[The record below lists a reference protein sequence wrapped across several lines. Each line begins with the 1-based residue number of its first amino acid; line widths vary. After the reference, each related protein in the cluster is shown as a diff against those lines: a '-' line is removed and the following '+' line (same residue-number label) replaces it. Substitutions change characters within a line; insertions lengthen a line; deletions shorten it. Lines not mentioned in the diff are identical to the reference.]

1 MLLSR
6 SPMGTRN
13 FSAQLNNNDPAGRA
27 VDAGAPAGFRLEL
40 VDAVFQLAENSSAT
54 VSDAQLYRVMVHSMG
69 IASAPGSPMAGFRSG
84 AVRQIQTLDWPRVY
98 DLICRWWTEFPVD
111 LQGQYVQAVNTVLSG
126 NRIAWDFQADG
137 SLARVLPCA
146 IQTQVEATFAELGA
160 PLFNSALVSFQAA
173 MHAYDA
179 RPQRGRD
186 ACKNAMDAL
195 ESVAK
200 ELLAMPT
207 ATFGNVLTELRRR
220 QPSVAAGET
229 ISALQKLYDL
239 ANTHFRHGMTTPFI
253 LRPAEVDFVL
263 VSCMAGILLFVRL

>member
-1 MLLSR
+1 MLLS
-6 SPMGTRN
+6 SSTMGTRN
-13 FSAQLNNNDPAGRA
+13 FSAHLNNDPTGRT
-27 VDAGAPAGFRLEL
+27 VDADAPMGFRLEL
-40 VDAVFQLAENSSAT
+40 VDAVFQLAEGSSNT
-54 VSDAQLYRVMVHSMG
+54 VSDAQLYRVMVHGMG
-69 IASAPGSPMAGFRSG
+69 IAGAPGSPMAGFRSG

-126 NRIAWDFQADG
+126 NRIAWNLQADG
-137 SLARVLPCA
+137 SLARVLPRA
-146 IQTQVEATFAELGA
+146 VQNQMETTFTELGA
-160 PLFNSALVSFQAA
+160 PRFNSALVSFQAA
-173 MHAYDA
+173 IHAYDA

-200 ELLAMPT
+200 ELFGMPT
-207 ATFGNVLTELRRR
+207 ATFGNVLNELRRQ
-220 QPSVAAGET
+220 QPPAVAGET
-229 ISALQKLYDL
+229 ISVLQKLYDM
-239 ANTHFRHGMTTPFI
+239 ANTHFRHGMTTLFI